1 MALIHIPLPL
11 SFIPLPHGQQGLG
24 RSAQRNPG
32 CSGRAAHCGLVRQA
46 GSGAQSGLCRS
57 ELGAGTPGS
66 PSPAAVRTRSS
77 WRQPPPGPG
86 RRGRESTY
94 GRPRASAGT
103 PTAGTAPAQGEGLGR
118 TRRSSPAAPAARR
131 RPKGLFC
138 YQPPPPGVRAGA
150 PVSPLPGSLL
160 TRALLPQADVL
171 QGQTPAP
178 SAVLPRTP
186 RLCLPAASRHSDTA
200 TRTRKTFV
208 VITGKPRRWLGQCCN
223 CQQRR

>member
-1 MALIHIPLPL
+1 M
-11 SFIPLPHGQQGLG
+11 
-24 RSAQRNPG
+24 
-32 CSGRAAHCGLVRQA
+32 
-46 GSGAQSGLCRS
+46 AQSGLCRS
-57 ELGAGTPGS
+57 ELGAETPGS

-86 RRGRESTY
+86 RRGRENPH

-118 TRRSSPAAPAARR
+118 TRQSSPAAPAARR

-160 TRALLPQADVL
+160 TRALLRR
-171 QGQTPAP
+171 QTCSRDKPRPPALSCP
-178 SAVLPRTP
+178 AHP
-186 RLCLPAASRHSDTA
+186 RLCLPAAARRSDTA
-200 TRTRKTFV
+200 TRTRKTSV

-223 CQQRR
+223 RQQRR